1 MDKRKRTIIALGATC
16 LVLLG
21 GYFGILRWNESQE
34 VKATNAEEAEK
45 IYITDYNGLTEL
57 AFNVGSGD
65 MHFVKT
71 EEEWQVADYSKFPLQ
86 QEYVERMEQD
96 LIHLQAEREL
106 KEADSL
112 ADYGLEE
119 PVYTITMKSSEGEEH
134 SLYIGNT
141 IGESYYAA
149 LDDKAVVYTISSVLL
164 SDLQYSLE
172 ELAQLDT
179 VPAIGSGNLVKVIIE
194 NNKETTTYESENE
207 EDTESIATV
216 AGGLGA
222 MSLDTAVDYGVSED
236 EKLLNYGL
244 TEEKRI
250 TVTAEYTSDEDT
262 ETFTA
267 YIGAEDGSG
276 NRYVMVKG
284 SETVYQVSNEVCAN
298 ILDEED

>member
-1 MDKRKRTIIALGATC
+1 MDRRKRTIIALGATC

-34 VKATNAEEAEK
+34 VKATNTEEAEK

-141 IGESYYAA
+141 TGESYYAA

-164 SDLQYSLE
+164 SELQYSLE

-207 EDTESIATV
+207 EDTESVATV

-267 YIGAEDGSG
+267 YIGEEDGSG

>member
-1 MDKRKRTIIALGATC
+1 MDRRKRTIIALGATC
-16 LVLLG
+16 LILLG

-34 VKATNAEEAEK
+34 VKATNTEEAEK

-71 EEEWQVADYSKFPLQ
+71 EEEWQVADYSKFPLH

-141 IGESYYAA
+141 TGESYYAA

-194 NNKETTTYESENE
+194 NSKETTTYESENE

-267 YIGAEDGSG
+267 YIGEEDGSG

>member
-1 MDKRKRTIIALGATC
+1 MDRRKRTIIALGATC

-34 VKATNAEEAEK
+34 VKATNTEEAEK

-119 PVYTITMKSSEGEEH
+119 PVYTITMKSSEGEGH

-141 IGESYYAA
+141 TGESYYAA

-207 EDTESIATV
+207 EDTESVATV

-250 TVTAEYTSDEDT
+250 TVTAEYTSDEDM

-267 YIGAEDGSG
+267 YIGEEDGSG

>member
-1 MDKRKRTIIALGATC
+1 MDRRKRTIIALGATC
-16 LVLLG
+16 LILLG

-34 VKATNAEEAEK
+34 VKATNTEEAEK

-71 EEEWQVADYSKFPLQ
+71 EEEWQVADYSKFPLH

-119 PVYTITMKSSEGEEH
+119 PVYTITMKSSEGEEY

-141 IGESYYAA
+141 TGESYYAA

-194 NNKETTTYESENE
+194 NSKETTTYESENE

-267 YIGAEDGSG
+267 YIGEEDGSG

>member
-1 MDKRKRTIIALGATC
+1 MDRRKRTIIALGATC

-21 GYFGILRWNESQE
+21 GYFSILRWNESQE
-34 VKATNAEEAEK
+34 VKATNTEEAEK

-164 SDLQYSLE
+164 SELQYSLE

-267 YIGAEDGSG
+267 YIGEEDGSG